1 MTMNSGSPT
10 NTADLIRALTNEEQ
24 DPVIVQ
30 TVLERV
36 QQIMTSGESVL
47 YVAVQK
53 KPIVNVLPDC
63 VVLTNWRFIFY
74 HPKLL
79 GRVTFEDH
87 GWRDLSGATLQE
99 NLLGSTFT
107 LRTVSGQALVLDH
120 LPKAQARR
128 LYAFAQEMEER
139 VREERRTRDLEEK
152 RAAAGG
158 VFMGAPHAG
167 GPLPPVDSNDTAQRL
182 KVLKAMWDG
191 GLISASEYEA
201 KRAEIIS
208 KM

>member
-1 MTMNSGSPT
+1 MSTNSGPPT
-10 NTADLIRALTNEEQ
+10 KVADLIRALTNEEQ
-24 DPVIVQ
+24 DPVVIQ

-47 YVAVQK
+47 YIAVQK
-53 KPIVNVLPDC
+53 GPLVNIFPDC
-63 VVLTNWRFIFY
+63 AVLTNRRFIFY
-74 HPKLL
+74 RPKVL

-87 GWRDLSGATLQE
+87 GWRDLHDAKLQE

-107 LRTVSGQALVLDH
+107 LKTVSGHVLMLNH

-139 VREERRTRDLEEK
+139 VREEHRARDLEEK

-158 VFMGAPHAG
+158 VFVASPHG
-167 GPLPPVDSNDTAQRL
+167 GSPLSPAESDQPAQRL